1 MRVLIIEDT
10 VSLSNAISEV
20 FTNNNYDV
28 DCAYDGKEGYEDAA
42 CGIYDLV
49 VLDLMLPKMDG
60 YKVLRMLRQNG
71 VDVPVLILSAKSE
84 LQDKIEGFTEGADD
98 YITKPFEMEELL
110 MRARAILRRRH
121 NPGGD
126 RLFFA
131 DIRLDQSKCEITN
144 IRTQKTMQITGK
156 EMQVLERF
164 LCNPNCILGKDQI
177 TEKVWGYDSSA
188 EYNNVEV
195 YISFLRKKLKF
206 LQAHA
211 QIRTIRGIGY
221 LLEEIDL
228 GGDIGND

>member
-1 MRVLIIEDT
+1 MRVLVIEDM
-10 VSLSNAISEV
+10 VSLSNAVSEA
-20 FTNNNYDV
+20 FIKNHYDV
-28 DCAYDGKEGYEDAA
+28 DCAYDGEEGYEDAA
-42 CGIYDLV
+42 SGIYDLV

-60 YKVLRMLRQNG
+60 YNILRRLRQNG

-110 MRARAILRRRH
+110 IRARAILRRRH

-131 DIRLDQSKCEITN
+131 DVQLDMSKCEISN
-144 IRTQKTMQITGK
+144 VRTQKTMPITGK

-164 LCNPNCILGKDQI
+164 LCNPNCILGKEQI
-177 TEKVWGYDSSA
+177 AEKVWGYDSSA

-195 YISFLRKKLKF
+195 YISFLRRKLKF
-206 LQAHA
+206 LQTHI
-211 QIRTIRGIGY
+211 QIRTVRGIGY
-221 LLEEIDL
+221 VLEQTDWK
-228 GGDIGND
+228 GNV

>member
-1 MRVLIIEDT
+1 M
-10 VSLSNAISEV
+10 
-20 FTNNNYDV
+20 
-28 DCAYDGKEGYEDAA
+28 
-42 CGIYDLV
+42 
-49 VLDLMLPKMDG
+49 
-60 YKVLRMLRQNG
+60 
-71 VDVPVLILSAKSE
+71 
-84 LQDKIEGFTEGADD
+84 
-98 YITKPFEMEELL
+98 
-110 MRARAILRRRH
+110 RAILRRRH

-131 DIRLDQSKCEITN
+131 DVRLDISKCEIAN
-144 IRTQKTMQITGK
+144 VRTQKTMQITGK

-206 LQAHA
+206 LQTHV
-211 QIRTIRGIGY
+211 QIRTVRGIGY

-228 GGDIGND
+228 KGNTGND